1 MVNNKL
7 LTIVLGTEV
16 RDFKQLDDY
25 VYYNKTTWVNGNY
38 PTAFGD
44 FEGRVNTDTL
54 VRLCKEWM
62 YEVITKSK
70 EVIENSFLS
79 ETTVTSGKS
88 KFLNNRHDRVMG
100 RECGDIEYQCTV
112 SEYKRHKSGLHL
124 FTGDTELEAVLKATE
139 RTIEDKLKE
148 KE

>member
-1 MVNNKL
+1 VVNNKL

-100 RECGDIEYQCTV
+100 RKPQNIEYQCCITEV
-112 SEYKRHKSGLHL
+112 GHCNSGFHL

>member
-1 MVNNKL
+1 MLNNKL
-7 LTIVLGTEV
+7 LTIVLGAEV

-25 VYYNKTTWVNGNY
+25 VYYNQVPVVHSVHTNSGY
-38 PTAFGD
+38 GFM
-44 FEGRVNTDTL
+44 GRVHTDIL
-54 VRLCKEWM
+54 IRLCKEWM

-70 EVIENSFLS
+70 EVIKNCFLS

-100 RECGDIEYQCTV
+100 RECGDIEYQCIV
-112 SEYKRHKSGLHL
+112 SEYERHKSGLHL
-124 FTGDTELEAVLKATE
+124 FTGNTELEAVLKATE